1 MLPVFKVTQAE
12 TSSGAEPRLPM
23 NESSDKY
30 KYDGDGLVPIDGEED
45 DIGRLLRKY
54 SVKGIDGQFWT
65 DKLLRHILKRERI
78 TAELQ
83 RPKYNF
89 NQSQVDSYVDKIHP
103 RGIAHSADRSPP
115 GIFLKVFAL
124 LVLKDRCGDIGDFVK
139 AGCNDEKLPIRIENN
154 NDTVYSLNQPDV
166 RLTCF
171 DGWSASDKEYFESY
185 QWRINTPYFSSTKG
199 EPLRKFRLQK
209 GTQRPWR
216 RSPKERSGPLIEH
229 SDNAGAFGTVTR
241 VDIHPTSHSYQQ
253 LLTGI
258 NLDCTK
264 FAIKTLHISGRDI
277 DSKFNEGWEM
287 LKRFSGRTHPHLVTV
302 LCAFSCEEE
311 RSFIFPNASY
321 DLSEYLEKHEPPTQ
335 KNGTLWIS
343 NQFLGLMGALD
354 TIHNPKHLHQGVTQ
368 RYGRHGDIKCDNI
381 LCFKRSGTQNDV
393 VLVISDFGLSA
404 FNTDKSRSNIPN
416 KNVPPVP
423 GYRPPECDI
432 EGGTISR
439 AFDVWTI
446 GCLYLELITWFLGGS
461 DYVEE
466 FSNKRTTIFI
476 NGSNNNIFF
485 TLKSGKEPGTYVA
498 QVKPEVT
505 EWILQLHQHP
515 KCSEFIHDALDV
527 VEQEMLAVLS
537 ADMKRSSSEKLL
549 KEYEKLSQKCKSTPG
564 FTERRP
570 WGFEKLEVAR
580 KRMSELNMAVD
591 AVPNKNAEALIR
603 KFSSQL
609 QVHEGE
615 TKKPLRTE
623 DWETIDN

>member
-1 MLPVFKVTQAE
+1 
-12 TSSGAEPRLPM
+12 M

-154 NDTVYSLNQPDV
+154 NDTVYSLNQPD
-166 RLTCF
+166 
-171 DGWSASDKEYFESY
+171 
-185 QWRINTPYFSSTKG
+185 G